1 MTSHR
6 ILVKTSIMLAVLLA
20 APPPAPAQP
29 GPTRVLTAR
38 VEQRELPST
47 VTLVGKVQPLRRS
60 TVGSEVEGIVAHMPV
75 RQGDRVEAGQ
85 LLCKLDDKT
94 ATSRLAEAQGRLD
107 ALRAALAE
115 LEAGTRAEDLA
126 RAKALY
132 ENEQAKF
139 QRWISE
145 RQRVKALYGDSE
157 ANQKEVYDT
166 ESGYLAAE
174 QMMLAAKASYDAA
187 AAGPRREVIDRAQ
200 FELAEQQA
208 VVNRYAHDL
217 AATEIR
223 APFAGHVV
231 QLHTEVGQWMA
242 QGGAVAEMI
251 DLASVLVRVDV
262 FERAIAYCQV
272 GDSARVKI
280 DALDRTFDGTITHVI
295 RQGDPQAHTFPVEIE
310 VINES
315 QLLAAGMFARVTI
328 VGGPEAQAI
337 AVPKDAVVQR
347 RGVDYVCM
355 VQSNEKGTMA
365 IPMPVTLGRDI
376 DDWVAVTSGN
386 LAPGM
391 EIVISGNES
400 ISYPKSVLIV
410 DPSELATLSSAPL
423 PHPPSA
429 DGSEDES
436 THGAGS

>member
-1 MTSHR
+1 M
-6 ILVKTSIMLAVLLA
+6 VAVLLA
-20 APPPAPAQP
+20 AGPPAPAQP
-29 GPTRVLTAR
+29 GPVKVLTAR

-60 TVGSEVEGIVAHMPV
+60 TVGSEVEGIVAQMPV

-132 ENEQAKF
+132 KNEQAKF
-139 QRWISE
+139 QRWVSE
-145 RQRVKALYGDSE
+145 RQRVKILYGDSE
-157 ANQKEVYDT
+157 ANEKEVYDT

-187 AAGPRREVIDRAQ
+187 TAGPRREVIDRAR
-200 FELAEQQA
+200 FDLAEQQA
-208 VVNRYAHDL
+208 VVDRYAHDL
-217 AATEIR
+217 AVTEIR
-223 APFAGHVV
+223 APFAGYLV

-262 FERAIAYCQV
+262 FERSIAYCHA
-272 GDSARVKI
+272 GDSASVRI
-280 DALDRTFDGTITHVI
+280 DALDRTFDGTVTHVI
-295 RQGDPQAHTFPVEIE
+295 RQGDPQAHTFPVEIK

-315 QLLAAGMFARVTI
+315 QLLAAGMFARVTL
-328 VGGPEAQAI
+328 VGGPEAQAV

-355 VQSNEKGTMA
+355 IQSDEKGTKA
-365 IPMPVTLGRDI
+365 IPLPVTLGGDI
-376 DDWVAVTSGN
+376 GDWVAITSGN

-400 ISYPKSVLIV
+400 IAFPKPVQIV
-410 DPSELATLSSAPL
+410 DPSELATLSSAPE
-423 PHPPSA
+423 
-429 DGSEDES
+429 GES

>member
-1 MTSHR
+1 MTMNLHR
-6 ILVKTSIMLAVLLA
+6 NLVKAGAVVAAFLA
-20 APPPAPAQP
+20 ASPPAPAQP
-29 GPTRVLTAR
+29 GPVKVLTAR
-38 VEQRELPST
+38 VEQRQLPNT

-60 TVGSEVEGIVAHMPV
+60 TVGSEVAGIVAQMPV

-94 ATSRLAEAQGRLD
+94 AASRLAEAEGRRN

-132 ENEQAKF
+132 ENEKAKF
-139 QRWISE
+139 QRWVSE
-145 RQRVKALYGDSE
+145 RQRVKTLYGDSE
-157 ANQKEVYDT
+157 ANEKEVYDT

-174 QMMLAAKASYDAA
+174 QMMLAARASYNAA
-187 AAGPRREVIDRAQ
+187 AAGPRREVIDQAR
-200 FELAEQQA
+200 FDLAEQQA
-208 VVNRYAHDL
+208 VVDRYAHDL
-217 AATEIR
+217 AVTEIR

-262 FERAIAYCQV
+262 FERSIAYCQA
-272 GDSARVKI
+272 GDSASVKV
-280 DALDRTFDGTITHVI
+280 DALDRTFDGTVTHVI

-328 VGGPEAQAI
+328 VGGPEAQAV

-355 VQSNEKGTMA
+355 IQSDEKGTKA
-365 IPMPVTLGRDI
+365 IPLPVTLGGDI
-376 DDWVAVTSGN
+376 DDWVAITSGN

-391 EIVISGNES
+391 EVVISGNES
-400 ISYPKSVLIV
+400 ISYPKSVQIV
-410 DPSELATLSSAPL
+410 DPSELATLTSAP
-423 PHPPSA
+423 A
-429 DGSEDES
+429 GES

>member
-1 MTSHR
+1 MTMNLHR
-6 ILVKTSIMLAVLLA
+6 NLVTVSAWVTVVLVA
-20 APPPAPAQP
+20 SPPAHAPP

-38 VEQRELPST
+38 VEQRELPRT
-47 VTLVGKVQPLRRS
+47 ITLVGKVQPLRRS
-60 TVGSEVEGIVAHMPV
+60 TVGSEVQGIVAQVPV
-75 RQGDRVEAGQ
+75 RQGDRVTAGQ

-94 ATSRLAEAQGRLD
+94 AATRLAEATGRLD

-115 LEAGTRAEDLA
+115 LEAGTRTEDLA

-139 QRWISE
+139 QRWVSE
-145 RQRVKALYGDSE
+145 RQRVKELYGDAE

-166 ESGYLAAE
+166 ESGYLAAQ

-187 AAGPRREVIDRAQ
+187 TAGPRREVIDQAR
-200 FELAEQQA
+200 FDVAEQQA
-208 VVNRYAHDL
+208 VVDRYAHDL

-251 DLASVLVRVDV
+251 DLSSVLVRVDV
-262 FERAIAYCQV
+262 FEKSIAYCRA
-272 GDSARVKI
+272 GDSASVKV
-280 DALDRTFDGTITHVI
+280 DALDRTFNGTITHVI
-295 RQGDPQAHTFPVEIE
+295 RQGDPAAHTFPVEIE

-315 QLLAAGMFARVTI
+315 QLLAAGMFARVTL
-328 VGGPEAQAI
+328 VGGPTAEAV

-347 RGVDYVCM
+347 RGVDYVCR
-355 VQSNEKGTMA
+355 VHSDERGAKA
-365 IPMPVTLGRDI
+365 IPIPVTLGGDI
-376 DDWVAVTSGN
+376 GDWVAITSGN

-391 EIVISGNES
+391 EIVISGNER
-400 ISYPKSVLIV
+400 ISYPKSVVIV
-410 DPSELATLSSAPL
+410 DPSELATMSSGPL
-423 PHPPSA
+423 PHGR
-429 DGSEDES
+429 GSDSEH